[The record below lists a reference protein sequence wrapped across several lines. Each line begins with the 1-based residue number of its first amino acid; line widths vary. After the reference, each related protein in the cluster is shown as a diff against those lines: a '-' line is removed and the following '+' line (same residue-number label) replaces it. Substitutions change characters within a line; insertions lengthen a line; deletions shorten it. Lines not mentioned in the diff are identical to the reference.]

1 MRISAVLLLLAAA
14 AVAQGDYERAKAVCA
29 EAMEIR
35 REKGYHAA
43 IEFLEPR
50 LDHGKV
56 VAAYADC
63 CLWGGE
69 EERGLRGLRASKVPA
84 SERAEAEISLLVR
97 LFRYDEA
104 AAVAREHGWTEAAEW
119 WGAAA
124 ALRDRLRTR
133 ASRAAW
139 IAALGVVLLL
149 GAWALMRRRFSSAR
163 ATS

>member
-1 MRISAVLLLLAAA
+1 LRFAAILLLLAGAA
-14 AVAQGDYERAKAVCA
+14 AAQDYEQAKAVCA
-29 EAMEIR
+29 EAREIR
-35 REKGYHAA
+35 RREGYVKA

-50 LDHGKV
+50 LDHPKI

-63 CLWGGE
+63 CLWAGE

-84 SERAEAEISLLVR
+84 NQRAEAEISLLVR

-104 AAVAREHGWTEAAEW
+104 AEVAREHGWTEAAEW

-124 ALRDRLRTR
+124 ALRDRLHAR
-133 ASRAAW
+133 ARRAGW
-139 IAALGVVLLL
+139 IAALGVALLL
-149 GAWALMRRRFSSAR
+149 GAWALMRSRFSSAR